1 MIYFELKI
9 HYFCIIIET
18 KLDMNEISV
27 SAQSPSNIAIVKYWG
42 KHGNQLPNNPSISF
56 TLSRCHTDTQIKAKQ
71 NGTDKYSM
79 RFLFEGK
86 ESPRFQEKIGKYL
99 VDNQQYFGFLKGLDL
114 EIESSNSFPHSSGI
128 ASSAA
133 SMSALVLCLLKIEKL
148 VNQDVT
154 PIDMRKASFLSRL
167 ASGSAARSVFPIM
180 SLWGATP
187 SVLDSSDDYAV
198 PLADI
203 VNPVFKT
210 YHDSILIVSNKEKS
224 VSSRVGHSL
233 MNGHPL
239 AEQRYKTAREN
250 TERLLKVL
258 KNGDVDEFITIAEAE
273 ALQLHEMMAT
283 STPPYKLMEP
293 NTLKIIEL
301 VKVFRQESKVPAC
314 FTLDAGPNVHLLYP
328 DAFDKQVKQFIK
340 ENLLQYCHDNQCI
353 DDIVQQ

>member
-1 MIYFELKI
+1 MSGF
-9 HYFCIIIET
+9 
-18 KLDMNEISV
+18 SV
-27 SAQSPSNIAIVKYWG
+27 SSVSPSNIAIVKYWG

-56 TLSRCHTDTQIKAKQ
+56 TLSRCHTETHITVEE
-71 NGTDKYSM
+71 NGGTNYTMK
-79 RFLFEGK
+79 FLFEGK
-86 ESPRFQEKIGKYL
+86 ESPRFKEKIERYL
-99 VDNQQYFGFLKGLDL
+99 LDNQQYFNFLKGLDL
-114 EIESSNSFPHSSGI
+114 KIESSNSFPHSSGI

-133 SMSALVLCLLKIEKL
+133 SMSALVLCLIKIEKT

-154 PIDMRKASFLSRL
+154 PLDLRKASFLSRL
-167 ASGSAARSVFPIM
+167 ASGSASRSVFPIM

-187 SVLDSSDDYAV
+187 SVPGSSDDYAV
-198 PLADI
+198 PLADM
-203 VNPVFKT
+203 VHPVFKS

-258 KNGDVDEFITIAEAE
+258 KKGDIDEFVTITEAE
-273 ALQLHEMMAT
+273 ALQLHEMMET
-283 STPPYKLMEP
+283 STPPYRLMEP

-301 VKVFRQESKVPAC
+301 AREFRHETNVPLC

-328 DAFDKQVKQFIK
+328 DAYDKKAKQFIK
-340 ENLLQYCHDNQCI
+340 DNLLQYCHDNQCI
-353 DDIVQQ
+353 DDVIQNNLKL

>member
-1 MIYFELKI
+1 
-9 HYFCIIIET
+9 
-18 KLDMNEISV
+18 MNEFSV
-27 SAQSPSNIAIVKYWG
+27 SSVSPSNIAIVKYWG

-56 TLSRCHTDTQIKAKQ
+56 TLSRCYTETLVKANK
-71 NGTDKYSM
+71 NNTGNYSM

-86 ESPRFQEKIGKYL
+86 ESPKFQEKIEKYL
-99 VDNQQYFGFLKGLDL
+99 IDNQQYFSFLKGLDI

-133 SMSALVLCLLKIEKL
+133 SMSALVLCLLKLEKL

-154 PIDMRKASFLSRL
+154 PIDLQKASLLSRL
-167 ASGSAARSVFPIM
+167 ASGSASRSVYPVM
-180 SLWGATP
+180 ALWGKTP
-187 SVLDSSDDYAV
+187 SVSDSSDEYAV
-198 PLADI
+198 PLANM
-203 VNPVFKT
+203 VNPVFKS

-239 AEQRYKTAREN
+239 AEQRYETARNN

-258 KNGDVDEFITIAEAE
+258 QNGDIQEFIAIAEAE

-283 STPPYKLMEP
+283 SNPPYKLMEP
-293 NTLKIIEL
+293 YTMKIIEL
-301 VKVFRQESKVPAC
+301 VREFRHETEIPAC

-328 DAFDKQVKQFIK
+328 NACDAQVKKFIK

-353 DDIVQQ
+353 DDVVQNNVKQ

>member
-1 MIYFELKI
+1 
-9 HYFCIIIET
+9 
-18 KLDMNEISV
+18 MNEFSV
-27 SAQSPSNIAIVKYWG
+27 SSVSPSNIAIVKYWG

-56 TLSRCHTDTQIKAKQ
+56 TLSRCHTETLVKANK
-71 NGTDKYSM
+71 NNTGNYSM

-86 ESPRFQEKIGKYL
+86 ESPKFQEKIEKYL
-99 VDNQQYFGFLKGLDL
+99 IDNQQYFSFLKGLDI

-133 SMSALVLCLLKIEKL
+133 SMSALVLCLLKLEKL

-154 PIDMRKASFLSRL
+154 PIDLQKASLLSRL
-167 ASGSAARSVFPIM
+167 ASGSASRSVYPVM
-180 SLWGATP
+180 ALWGKTP
-187 SVLDSSDDYAV
+187 SVSDSSDEYAV
-198 PLADI
+198 PLANM
-203 VNPVFKT
+203 VNPVFKS

-239 AEQRYKTAREN
+239 AEQRYETARNN

-258 KNGDVDEFITIAEAE
+258 QNGDIQEFIAIAEAE

-283 STPPYKLMEP
+283 SNPPYKLMEP
-293 NTLKIIEL
+293 NTMKIIEL
-301 VKVFRQESKVPAC
+301 VREFRHETEIPAC

-328 DAFDKQVKQFIK
+328 NACDAQVKKFIK

-353 DDIVQQ
+353 DDVVQNNVKQ

>member
-1 MIYFELKI
+1 MIEK
-9 HYFCIIIET
+9 
-18 KLDMNEISV
+18 SV
-27 SAQSPSNIAIVKYWG
+27 SAISPSNIAIVKYWG

-56 TLSRCHTDTQIKAKQ
+56 TLSRCHTETQISFKEKGGETY
-71 NGTDKYSM
+71 NM
-79 RFLFEGK
+79 EFLFEGK
-86 ESPRFQEKIGKYL
+86 ESPKFKEKIDKYL
-99 VDNQQYFGFLKGLDL
+99 IDNQEYFGFLKGLDL
-114 EIESSNSFPHSSGI
+114 RVDSSNSFPHSSGI

-133 SMSALVLCLLKIEKL
+133 SMSALVLCLLQIEKI

-167 ASGSAARSVFPIM
+167 ASGSAARSVFPVM
-180 SLWGATP
+180 ALWGATP
-187 SVLDSSDDYAV
+187 SVSDSSDEYAV
-198 PLADI
+198 PLADT

-258 KNGDVDEFITIAEAE
+258 KNGDIDTFIEIAEAE

-283 STPPYKLMEP
+283 STPSYQLMEP
-293 NTLKIIEL
+293 NTKKIIEL
-301 VKVFRQESKVPAC
+301 IRDFRRETKIPAC

-328 DAFDKQVKQFIK
+328 DAADTEVKQFIK
-340 ENLLQYCHDNQCI
+340 TDLLQYCHDNQCI
-353 DDIVQQ
+353 DDIVQNKK

>member
-1 MIYFELKI
+1 
-9 HYFCIIIET
+9 
-18 KLDMNEISV
+18 MNDFSV
-27 SAQSPSNIAIVKYWG
+27 SAISPSNIAIVKYWG

-56 TLSRCHTDTQIKAKQ
+56 TLSRCHTETHIKVKQ
-71 NGTDKYSM
+71 NETENYSLH
-79 RFLFEGK
+79 FLFEGK
-86 ESPRFQEKIGKYL
+86 ESPKFQEKIEKYL
-99 VDNQQYFGFLKGLDL
+99 IDNQQYFVFLKGLDL

-133 SMSALVLCLLKIEKL
+133 SMSALVLCLFKIEKV
-148 VNQDVT
+148 VNNDGT

-167 ASGSAARSVFPIM
+167 ASGSAARSVFPVM

-187 SVLDSSDDYAV
+187 SVPDSSDDYAV
-198 PLADI
+198 PLENI
-203 VNPVFKT
+203 VHPVFRT

-239 AEQRYKTAREN
+239 AESRYATARKN
-250 TERLLKVL
+250 TERLLEVL
-258 KNGDVDEFITIAEAE
+258 KHGNIDEFIEIAEAE

-283 STPPYKLMEP
+283 SNPPYKLMEP
-293 NTLKIIEL
+293 NTLKIIDLIRE
-301 VKVFRQESKVPAC
+301 FRRDTKVPAC

-328 DAFDKQVKQFIK
+328 DAFDAQVKQFIK

-353 DDIVQQ
+353 DDIVQDKTNL

>member
-1 MIYFELKI
+1 
-9 HYFCIIIET
+9 
-18 KLDMNEISV
+18 MNGFSV
-27 SAQSPSNIAIVKYWG
+27 SASSPSNIAIVKYWG

-56 TLSRCHTDTQIKAKQ
+56 TLSRCHTDTQINVNE

-86 ESPRFQEKIGKYL
+86 ESPKFQEKIERYL

-114 EIESSNSFPHSSGI
+114 VVESRNTFPHSSGI

-133 SMSALVLCLLKIEKL
+133 SMSALVLCLLKIEQK
-148 VNQDVT
+148 VNGSVA
-154 PIDMRKASFLSRL
+154 PLDMRKASFLSRL
-167 ASGSAARSVFPIM
+167 ASGSAARSVYPVM
-180 SLWGATP
+180 ALWGATP
-187 SVLDSSDDYAV
+187 SVAESSDDYAV

-203 VNPVFKT
+203 VSPVFKT

-239 AEQRYKTAREN
+239 AEKRYQTAREN

-258 KNGDVDEFITIAEAE
+258 RAGDIDAFIDIAEAE

-293 NTLKIIEL
+293 NTLEIIDL
-301 VKVFRQESKVPAC
+301 IRRFRHDTSIPAC

-328 DAFDKQVKQFIK
+328 EAYDKQVKSFIK
-340 ENLLQYCHDNQCI
+340 DSLLAYCHDYQCI

>member
-1 MIYFELKI
+1 MHHKQR
-9 HYFCIIIET
+9 
-18 KLDMNEISV
+18 LDNMNEFSV
-27 SAQSPSNIAIVKYWG
+27 STVSPSNIAIVKYWG

-56 TLSRCHTDTQIKAKQ
+56 TLSRCYTETHIKISQ
-71 NGTDKYSM
+71 NATDKYSM

-86 ESPRFQEKIGKYL
+86 ETPKFQEKIEKFL

-114 EIESSNSFPHSSGI
+114 DIESSNSFPHSSGI

-133 SMSALVLCLLKIEKL
+133 SMSALVLCLLKIERI

-154 PIDMRKASFLSRL
+154 PLDLPKASLLSRL
-167 ASGSAARSVFPIM
+167 ASGSASRSVYPVM
-180 SLWGATP
+180 ALWGKTP
-187 SVLDSSDDYAV
+187 SVSDSSDEYAV
-198 PLADI
+198 PLENI
-203 VNPVFKT
+203 VNPVFKS

-239 AEQRYKTAREN
+239 AEQRYATAREN

-258 KNGDVDEFITIAEAE
+258 QNGDLDEFINIAEAE

-283 STPPYKLMEP
+283 SNPPYRLMEP
-293 NTLKIIEL
+293 NTLKIIDL
-301 VKVFRQESKVPAC
+301 VRQFRQDANIPAC

-328 DAFDKQVKQFIK
+328 DAFNAQVKSFIK
-340 ENLLQYCHDNQCI
+340 DNLLQYCHDNQCI
-353 DDIVQQ
+353 DDVVKNDTNL

>member
-1 MIYFELKI
+1 
-9 HYFCIIIET
+9 
-18 KLDMNEISV
+18 MNEFSV
-27 SAQSPSNIAIVKYWG
+27 SAVSPSNIAIVKYWG

-56 TLSRCHTDTQIKAKQ
+56 TLSRCHTDTRIKAKK
-71 NGTDKYSM
+71 NGTDNYSM

-86 ESPRFQEKIGKYL
+86 ESPKFQEKIEKYI
-99 VDNQQYFGFLKGLDL
+99 VENQQYFGFLKGLDL

-133 SMSALVLCLLKIEKL
+133 SMSALVLCFLKIEKV
-148 VNQDVT
+148 VNNDGT

-167 ASGSAARSVFPIM
+167 ASGSAARSVFPVM

-187 SVLDSSDDYAV
+187 SVPDSSDDYAV
-198 PLADI
+198 PLENI
-203 VNPVFKT
+203 VHPVFRT

-239 AEQRYKTAREN
+239 AESRYATARKN
-250 TERLLKVL
+250 TERLLEVL
-258 KNGDVDEFITIAEAE
+258 KHGNIDEFIEIAEAE

-283 STPPYKLMEP
+283 SNPPYKLMEP
-293 NTLKIIEL
+293 NTLKIIDLIRE
-301 VKVFRQESKVPAC
+301 FRRDTKVPAC

-328 DAFDKQVKQFIK
+328 DAFDARVKQFIK

-353 DDIVQQ
+353 DDIVQDKTNL

>member
-1 MIYFELKI
+1 
-9 HYFCIIIET
+9 
-18 KLDMNEISV
+18 MNEFSV
-27 SAQSPSNIAIVKYWG
+27 SSVSPSNIAIVKYWG

-56 TLSRCHTDTQIKAKQ
+56 TLSRCHTETFVKATT
-71 NGTDKYSM
+71 NATDKYSLH
-79 RFLFEGK
+79 FLFEGK
-86 ESPRFQEKIGKYL
+86 ESPKFQEKIDKYL
-99 VDNQQYFGFLKGLDL
+99 VENQQYFGFLKGLDL

-133 SMSALVLCLLKIEKL
+133 SMSALVLCLLKLEKL

-154 PIDMRKASFLSRL
+154 PIDLRKASFLSRL
-167 ASGSAARSVFPIM
+167 ASGSAARSVFPVM
-180 SLWGATP
+180 ALWGATH
-187 SVLDSSDDYAV
+187 SVSDSSDEYAV
-198 PLADI
+198 PLADM
-203 VNPVFKT
+203 VNPIFKT
-210 YHDSILIVSNKEKS
+210 YRDSILIVSNKEKS

-239 AEQRYKTAREN
+239 AEQRYETARKN

-258 KNGDVDEFITIAEAE
+258 QNGDIQEFMIIAESE

-293 NTLKIIEL
+293 NTVKIIDLIRDYRHETGA
-301 VKVFRQESKVPAC
+301 PAC

-328 DAFDKQVKQFIK
+328 EAYETQVKSFIK

-353 DDIVQQ
+353 DDVVQN